1 MNKRWNFI
9 DASLNDSEFSSSG
22 VSDALV
28 ATKLLILQQT
38 KSVTSSSFSNIL
50 RSKLFSNH
58 SQSFKISDSVNAQAI
73 SKDIK

>member
-1 MNKRWNFI
+1 M

-22 VSDALV
+22 VSDTFV
-28 ATKLLILQQT
+28 ATKLFILQKT

-50 RSKLFSNH
+50 RSKFVSNH

-73 SKDIK
+73 SKD